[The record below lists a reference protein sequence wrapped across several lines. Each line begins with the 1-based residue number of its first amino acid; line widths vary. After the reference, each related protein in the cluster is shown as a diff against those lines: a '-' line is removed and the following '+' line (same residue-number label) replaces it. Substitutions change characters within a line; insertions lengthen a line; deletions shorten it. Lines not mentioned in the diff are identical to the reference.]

1 MVLSLMS
8 RVAGCSKNRRDLS
21 RASHRPASPLFATLT
36 SRRLTI
42 SKHTTLTLLF
52 ATLTKNASVSP
63 LLATLTKNTRGGS
76 RVYSPRRPR
85 RYLLTLFYRCT
96 YTHFSLSHEDL
107 CT

>member
-8 RVAGCSKNRRDLS
+8 RVAGFSKNRRALS

-36 SRRLTI
+36 KTSRV
-42 SKHTTLTLLF
+42 SPLF
-52 ATLTKNASVSP
+52 ATLTKN
-63 LLATLTKNTRGGS
+63 TGGGG